1 MEIYPPVCVAKG
13 LNRIEVLTMGVE
25 FRCWVL
31 EWPAKAVFAC
41 IWPGLRNNHNHFGC
55 ILEPNNLPTNLNIVR
70 FDKGSDKG
78 AWALKVW
85 DDLFSVGPMWLVLD
99 KTEPRFYGRTFNA
112 EGQSWVNSEGIN
124 CYEGRSWI
132 QWLRTLSLGL

>member
-1 MEIYPPVCVAKG
+1 MEIYPPVRVAKG

-31 EWPAKAVFAC
+31 EWPAKAVFAW
-41 IWPGLRNNHNHFGC
+41 IWPGLPNNSNLFGC
-55 ILEPNNLPTNLNIVR
+55 LLEPNILTANLKVLH
-70 FDKGSDKG
+70 FDRGSDKG

-99 KTEPRFYGRTFNA
+99 KTEPRFYGRTVIA
-112 EGQSWVNSEGIN
+112 DGQSGVDSEGIN
-124 CYEGRSWI
+124 CYGGCSWI
-132 QWLRTLSLGL
+132 QWLWMSMGL